1 MPLKNVSLYLFINT
15 WSAPSYTST
24 EVAVQREGQRC
35 PYSRVAEAAL
45 WATLTLCC
53 RQDMRGPRDCGS
65 THADTSNAATDCYW
79 NNTKMCV
86 LSLPGRLSF
95 QGCICPS
102 ASKRSPSS
110 LPLEPSS
117 VQSHGNAAV
126 TALQTFL
133 YRLFKGSLRLSSA
146 EQEVGP
152 LEHEPAVCSCSIES
166 QEHPELYYKKH
177 CQKASGGDPRP
188 QHWWDRPGAL
198 CPSLGS
204 PARQRQG
211 DTGESPVKDHHQWS
225 GASAIQGEAA
235 RDGTAQPGEGSQRT
249 LSTTKNTWGM
259 DAFSSGAL
267 WQEAMGTNWN
277 MWNSTENKQ
286 FFTAGGDK
294 SIGTGCPVRLWI
306 LDPWEIFKT
315 QPDIAHG
322 NLLQLTLL
330 WAGEMD

>member
-166 QEHPELYYKKH
+166 QEHPEHTTKSTARRPVEGILALSTGETGLEH
-177 CQKASGGDPRP
+177 CVQVWAP
-188 QHWWDRPGAL
+188 QHDRD
-198 CPSLGS
+198 
-204 PARQRQG
+204 R
-211 DTGESPVKDHHQWS
+211 E
-225 GASAIQGEAA
+225 
-235 RDGTAQPGEGSQRT
+235 T
-249 LSTTKNTWGM
+249 LER
-259 DAFSSGAL
+259 AL
-267 WQEAMGTNWN
+267 WKTIISGVVHLPYKERLREMGLLSLERAHRGPYQQPKIPEAWTLFPVAPCDRRQWAQTET
-277 MWNSTENKQ
+277 WNSTENKQ